1 MTLAMQEPLFNLDVK
16 QPTEKELIAYQDMIR
31 YEEMDLFKNI
41 CVAIAGKDIDINSH
55 QLTQYAS
62 EVCDKFSARYLKK

>member
-1 MTLAMQEPLFNLDVK
+1 MMVEEKQEN
-16 QPTEKELIAYQDMIR
+16 PTDKYNEMVC

-41 CVAIAGKDIDINSH
+41 CVAIAGKDIEINSH

-62 EVCDKFSARYLKK
+62 EVCDKFSARYVKK